1 MAFGY
6 SSVQTGTTIN
16 SYSQIRRSAD
26 MIYQRGNTYNINL
39 TGSTYVPSMEMVVD
53 LYADDSKV
61 GSMAVVP
68 YNISQNGSVYS
79 YNFNVRP
86 YDYLSNYINTEHYR
100 FYWLNDWEQTNN
112 QININNP
119 FPNNITANFKYGYR
133 YLSGSTLV
141 TEWTGA
147 TPTNDFNHWS
157 PIPGCPTIY
166 DTIFVNFGQY
176 TNTGKYFDL
185 IGGTFQLE
193 ENYIMPNFDQTVGQ
207 VAELNSGYFA
217 TIDNNL
223 NLAPISQF
231 LMDGPTVPQ
240 QSETGRFLTDAPRIQ
255 TIQTQ
260 ENYVLYYLNGLTG
273 DRQFTETDFAY
284 FQFYNENNE
293 RINYFSQ
300 PLNWSGTTYA
310 SPTGFT
316 DTLSVFSLPC
326 GPVDINNIYA
336 TIDFSTVA
344 YYTVQLCYGFP
355 TNSTSRTTGPI
366 GPISEVFYFY
376 INGNCLPQDVRVTFL
391 NNRGGYDYYTFTA
404 YRQDTKKISRQTY
417 DSRYYATNLTSPDR
431 DMGRTIK
438 TFATDVEQE
447 IVLESDFISVP
458 VGNWLEQMFYSPQVY
473 IMKPD
478 YISPIDRQDKVYK
491 DLQPVQILSTEVQ
504 TITKKH
510 QKLNKYKITMKVA
523 NNFFVN
529 KGF

>member
-1 MAFGY
+1 MSLGY
-6 SSVQTGTTIN
+6 STIGSGTTIN

-26 MIYQRGNTYNINL
+26 MVYQRGNTYNINL
-39 TGSTYVPSMEMVVD
+39 TGTTYIPSLEMVVD
-53 LYADDSKV
+53 LYSDDSKV

-68 YNISQNGSVYS
+68 YDVSQSGAIYT

-100 FYWLNDWEQTNN
+100 FYWLNDWQTTNT
-112 QININNP
+112 QINLNNP
-119 FPNNITANFKYGYR
+119 YPNNIKANFKYGYR
-133 YLSGSTLV
+133 YLSGTTLE
-141 TEWTGA
+141 TEWTGS
-147 TPTNDFNHWS
+147 TPTNDFNHYS
-157 PIPGCPTIY
+157 PIPNCPTVY
-166 DTIFVNFGQY
+166 DSFSGY

-185 IGGTFQLE
+185 IGGTFQLQ

-207 VAELNSGYFA
+207 VAELNEGYFA
-217 TIDNNL
+217 TLDSAL

-231 LMDGPTVPQ
+231 LMDGPSVPQ

-255 TIQTQ
+255 SVQTDD
-260 ENYVLYYLNGLTG
+260 NFVLYYLNGLTG
-273 DRQFTETDFAY
+273 DRQFTETDFAF
-284 FQFYNENNE
+284 FQFYDENNN
-293 RINYFSQ
+293 RIQYFSQ
-300 PLNWSGTTYA
+300 PLNYSGTTFA
-310 SPTGFT
+310 SPTGTT
-316 DTLSVFSLPC
+316 DNLTINALPC
-326 GPVDINNIYA
+326 GPIDINNIFA

-355 TNSTSRTTGPI
+355 TNSTGRTDGPQ

-376 INGNCLPQDVRVTFL
+376 INTNCSPQNVRIAFL
-391 NNRGGYDYYTFTA
+391 NNRGAYDYYTFTA
-404 YRQDTKKISRQTY
+404 YRQDTKKITRQTY
-417 DSRYYATNLTSPDR
+417 DSRYYATNLSSPDR

-447 IVLESDFISVP
+447 IVLESDFINVP
-458 VGNWLEQMFYSPQVY
+458 TGNWLEQMFYSPQVY
-473 IMKPD
+473 IMNPD

-491 DLQPVQILSTEVQ
+491 DLQPVQILSTEVE

>member
-1 MAFGY
+1 MSLGY
-6 SSVQTGTTIN
+6 STINSGSTIN

-26 MIYQRGNTYNINL
+26 MVYQRGNTYNINL
-39 TGSTYVPSMEMVVD
+39 TGTTYIPSLEMVVD
-53 LYADDSKV
+53 LYSDDSKV

-68 YNISQNGSVYS
+68 YNISQSGPIYT

-100 FYWLNDWEQTNN
+100 YYWLNDWQSTNT

-119 FPNNITANFKYGYR
+119 YPNNIKANFKYGYR
-133 YLSGSTLV
+133 YLSGTTLE
-141 TEWTGA
+141 TEWTGS
-147 TPTNDFNHWS
+147 TPTNDFNHWT
-157 PIPGCPTIY
+157 PIPNCPTVY
-166 DTIFVNFGQY
+166 DSFSGY

-185 IGGTFQLE
+185 IGGTFQLQ

-207 VAELNSGYFA
+207 VAELNNGSFTTLDTA
-217 TIDNNL
+217 L

-231 LMDGPTVPQ
+231 LMDGPSVPQ

-255 TIQTQ
+255 SVQT
-260 ENYVLYYLNGLTG
+260 EDNFVLYYLNGLTG
-273 DRQFTETDFAY
+273 DRQYTETDFAF
-284 FQFYNENNE
+284 FQFYDENNN
-293 RINYFSQ
+293 RIQYFSQ
-300 PLNWSGTTYA
+300 PLNYSGTTFA
-310 SPTGFT
+310 SPTGTT
-316 DTLSVFSLPC
+316 DNLTINALPC
-326 GPVDINNIYA
+326 GPIDINNIFA

-344 YYTVQLCYGFP
+344 YYTVQLCYGFS
-355 TNSTSRTTGPI
+355 TNSASRSLGPQ

-376 INGNCLPQDVRVTFL
+376 INTNCSPQNVRIAFL
-391 NNRGGYDYYTFTA
+391 NNRGAYDYYTFTA
-404 YRQDTKKISRQTY
+404 YRQDTKKITRQTY

-447 IVLESDFISVP
+447 IVLESDFINVP
-458 VGNWLEQMFYSPQVY
+458 TGNWLEQMFYSPQVY
-473 IMKPD
+473 IMNPD

-529 KGF
+529 RGF

>member
-1 MAFGY
+1 MSLGY
-6 SSVQTGTTIN
+6 STINSGSTIN

-26 MIYQRGNTYNINL
+26 MVYQRGNTYNINL
-39 TGSTYVPSMEMVVD
+39 TGTTYIPTLEMVVD
-53 LYADDSKV
+53 LYSDDSRV

-68 YNISQNGSVYS
+68 YNISQSGPIYT

-86 YDYLSNYINTEHYR
+86 YDYLSNYINTEHYT
-100 FYWLNDWEQTNN
+100 FYWLNDWQTTNT

-119 FPNNITANFKYGYR
+119 YPNNIKANFKYGYR
-133 YLSGSTLV
+133 YLSGTTLE
-141 TEWTGA
+141 TEWTGS
-147 TPTNDFNHWS
+147 TPTNDFNHWT
-157 PIPGCPTIY
+157 PIPNCPTVY
-166 DTIFVNFGQY
+166 DSFSGY

-185 IGGTFQLE
+185 IGGTFQLQ

-207 VAELNSGYFA
+207 VAELNNGSFTTLDTA
-217 TIDNNL
+217 L

-231 LMDGPTVPQ
+231 LMDGPSVPQ

-255 TIQTQ
+255 YVQT
-260 ENYVLYYLNGLTG
+260 EDNFVLYYLNGLTG
-273 DRQFTETDFAY
+273 DRQYTETDFAY
-284 FQFYNENNE
+284 FQFYDENNN
-293 RINYFSQ
+293 RIQYFSQ
-300 PLNWSGTTYA
+300 PLNYSGTTFA
-310 SPTGFT
+310 SPTGTT
-316 DTLSVFSLPC
+316 DNLTINALPC
-326 GPVDINNIYA
+326 GPIDINNIFA

-344 YYTVQLCYGFP
+344 YYTVQLCYGFS
-355 TNSTSRTTGPI
+355 TNSTSRSLGPQ

-376 INGNCLPQDVRVTFL
+376 INTNCSPQNVRMTFL
-391 NNRGGYDYYTFTA
+391 NNRGAYDYYTFTA
-404 YRQDTKKISRQTY
+404 YRQDTKKITRQTY

-447 IVLESDFISVP
+447 IVLESDFINVP
-458 VGNWLEQMFYSPQVY
+458 TGNWLEQLFYSPQVY
-473 IMKPD
+473 IMNPD

-491 DLQPVQILSTEVQ
+491 DLQPVQILSTEVE

>member
-6 SSVQTGTTIN
+6 SAIQVGSPIN

-39 TGSTYVPSMEMVVD
+39 TGTTYVQSMEMVVD
-53 LYADDSKV
+53 MYVEDSKV

-68 YNISQNGSVYS
+68 YDITEAIGPIYT
-79 YNFNVRP
+79 YKFNVRP
-86 YDYLSNYINTEHYR
+86 YDYLSNYINSEHYR

-119 FPNNITANFKYGYR
+119 YPNHIKMNMKYGYR
-133 YLSGSTLV
+133 YVTGTTMV
-141 TEWTGA
+141 TEYTGS
-147 TPTNDFNHWS
+147 TPTNDFNHWT
-157 PIPGCPTIY
+157 PIPDCPTVY
-166 DTIFVNFGQY
+166 DNFGQY

-193 ENYIMPNFDQTVGQ
+193 ENYIMPNYDQTVGQ
-207 VAELNSGYFA
+207 VAELNNGYFA
-217 TIDNNL
+217 TLDTAL

-231 LMDGPTVPQ
+231 LMNGPSVPQ
-240 QSETGRFLTDAPRIQ
+240 MSETGRFLTDAPRIQ
-255 TIQTQ
+255 SIQTD

-273 DRQFTETDFAY
+273 DRQYTETDFVY
-284 FQFYNENNE
+284 FQFYNENNQ
-293 RINYFSQ
+293 RVNYFSQ
-300 PLNWSGTTYA
+300 QLNFSGTTYD

-326 GPVDINNIYA
+326 GPVDINNIFA

-344 YYTVQLCYGFP
+344 YYTVQLCYGYP
-355 TNSTSRTTGPI
+355 TNSTQRTGNGPI

-376 INGNCLPQDVRVTFL
+376 VNENCLPQNVRVTFL

-404 YRQDTKKISRQTY
+404 YRQDTKKITRQTY
-417 DSRYYATNLTSPDR
+417 DSRYYATNLASPDR

-447 IVLESDFISVP
+447 IVLESDFISVS
-458 VGNWLEQMFYSPQVY
+458 VGQWLEQMFYSPQVY

-491 DLQPVQILSTEVQ
+491 DLQPVQILSTEVE

>member
-1 MAFGY
+1 MSLGY
-6 SSVQTGTTIN
+6 TTIGSGTTIN

-39 TGSTYVPSMEMVVD
+39 TGSTYIPSLEMVVD
-53 LYADDSKV
+53 LYSNDSKV

-68 YNISQNGSVYS
+68 YDISQSGAIYT

-100 FYWLNDWEQTNN
+100 FYWLNDWQTTNT

-119 FPNNITANFKYGYR
+119 YPNNIKANFKYGYR
-133 YLSGSTLV
+133 YLSGTTLQ
-141 TEWTGA
+141 TEWTGS

-157 PIPGCPTIY
+157 PIPNCPTVY
-166 DTIFVNFGQY
+166 DSFSGY

-185 IGGTFQLE
+185 IGGTFQLQ

-207 VAELNSGYFA
+207 VAELNNGNFQ
-217 TIDNNL
+217 TLDTTL

-231 LMDGPTVPQ
+231 LMSGPSVPQ

-255 TIQTQ
+255 SIQTDD
-260 ENYVLYYLNGLTG
+260 NFVLYYLNGLTG
-273 DRQFTETDFAY
+273 DRQYTETDFAF
-284 FQFYNENNE
+284 FQFYDENNN
-293 RINYFSQ
+293 RIQYFSQ
-300 PLNWSGTTYA
+300 PLNYSGTTFD
-310 SPTGFT
+310 SPTGTT
-316 DTLSVFSLPC
+316 DNLTINALPC
-326 GPVDINNIYA
+326 GPIDINNIFA

-344 YYTVQLCYGFP
+344 YYTVQLCYGFS
-355 TNSTSRTTGPI
+355 TNSASRANGPQ

-376 INGNCLPQDVRVTFL
+376 INTNCSPQNVRIAFL
-391 NNRGGYDYYTFTA
+391 NNRGAYDYYTFTA
-404 YRQDTKKISRQTY
+404 YRQDTKKITRQTY
-417 DSRYYATNLTSPDR
+417 DSRYYSTNLSSPDR

-447 IVLESDFISVP
+447 IVLESDFINVP
-458 VGNWLEQMFYSPQVY
+458 TGNWLEQMFYSPQVY
-473 IMKPD
+473 IMNPD